1 MEAFDII
8 RKTMKEFSAVTDD
21 DVKIYINLSAPL
33 VSKKRFGNL
42 YEQAVAYLAAHRM
55 KMDGRGVTVC
65 SFGSMGNMIG
75 ISSISEGEVSVSFT
89 NSQSSS
95 ASSSDSELGLSVYG
109 VQFLQLRR
117 SCIVPI
123 LCSGEV
129 PVNG

>member
-8 RKTMKEFSAVTDD
+8 RKTMKEFSDVPDD
-21 DVKIYINLSAPL
+21 DIKVYIELSTPL
-33 VSKKRFGNL
+33 VNKKRFGNL

-55 KMDGRGVTVC
+55 KMNGHGTSVGG
-65 SFGSMGNMIG
+65 FGSLGNMVG
-75 ISSISEGEVSVSFT
+75 ISSISEGEVSVSFS

-95 ASSSDSELGLSVYG
+95 TSSSDSELGLSFYG
-109 VQFLQLRR
+109 QQFLQLRR

-129 PVNG
+129 P

>member
-8 RKTMKEFSAVTDD
+8 KATMKEFSDVPEDD
-21 DVKIYINLSAPL
+21 IRVYIKLSTPL
-33 VSKKRFGNL
+33 VNKKRFGNL
-42 YEQAVAYLAAHRM
+42 YEQAVACLAAHRM
-55 KMDGRGVTVC
+55 KMDGRGTTVGG
-65 SFGSMGNMIG
+65 FGSMGNMVG

-89 NSQSSS
+89 NQSSS

-109 VQFLQLRR
+109 MQFLQLRR

-129 PVNG
+129 PANG

>member
-1 MEAFDII
+1 MDAFDII
-8 RKTMKEFSAVTDD
+8 KATMKEFS
-21 DVKIYINLSAPL
+21 DVPEPDIKVYIELSAPL

-55 KMDGRGVTVC
+55 KMDGRGATVGG
-65 SFGSMGNMIG
+65 FGSMGNMVG

-109 VQFLQLRR
+109 MQFLQLRR

-129 PVNG
+129 PDNG

>member
-1 MEAFDII
+1 MDAFDII
-8 RKTMKEFSAVTDD
+8 KATMKEFS
-21 DVKIYINLSAPL
+21 DVPEPDIKVYIELSAPL

-55 KMDGRGVTVC
+55 KMDGRGATVGG
-65 SFGSMGNMIG
+65 FGSMGNMVG

-89 NSQSSS
+89 

-109 VQFLQLRR
+109 MQFLQLRR

-129 PVNG
+129 PDNG